1 MDENIKGDNGLDITQ
16 DTANNP
22 LNTDA
27 AFDETA
33 AANATDD
40 TADTAAEANT
50 GYTAGPAT
58 GYTAD
63 NSSDYT
69 AEAVT
74 SYTVENTSDHK
85 AEYTPEYTSENKNNT
100 EKRASA
106 GNDAER
112 PAVYYTE
119 SYKKTKTRKVGI
131 FHLILLA
138 LISSIFGGGVV
149 FAGTQFLLPAIQPA
163 VGSYFGVSSP
173 TSSLGASSDNGI
185 YKKVEIAKSDSPVSA
200 IAEKVSPSIVGVK
213 VTIKRQGSG
222 FFFDDIPQSGT
233 GEGSGI
239 IIREDGYILT
249 NNHVVADALMGNSNK
264 LAEGSQIQVV
274 LPSQKDKPY
283 TATIVG
289 RDVDSD
295 IAVIKIDAKGLPAAE
310 LGDSDKL
317 KPGELAV
324 AIGSPY
330 GLEYMNSITSGI
342 VSGLNRKIQMDNGND
357 LTLIQT
363 DAAIN
368 PGNSGGALCNSQGQ
382 VIGVNTVKLA
392 ATEFEGLG
400 FAIPINHAKE
410 IAQELIDNKYI
421 KGRPLL
427 GVSIDQRFTAEVA
440 QQYDVPAGLLVYE
453 VTPLSAAY
461 KAGIKNGDIIT
472 KFDGVE
478 VKEFAD
484 LETQKNKH
492 KAGDKVTVVVYR
504 DGKTLNIDVV
514 LDEDKNE

>member
-1 MDENIKGDNGLDITQ
+1 MDENIKGDNGFDITQ

-27 AFDETA
+27 AFSEATA
-33 AANATDD
+33 ANETDN
-40 TADTAAEANT
+40 TTETTVEADTA
-50 GYTAGPAT
+50 YTAGPAA
-58 GYTAD
+58 GYTAE
-63 NSSDYT
+63 NTTDYT
-69 AEAVT
+69 AEPET
-74 SYTVENTSDHK
+74 TYTTGNTSGYAPGYASDN
-85 AEYTPEYTSENKNNT
+85 TENN
-100 EKRASA
+100 EKRAYA
-106 GNDAER
+106 GNDAEK
-112 PAVYYTE
+112 PPVYYTE
-119 SYKKTKTRKVGI
+119 SYKKTKTRKFGI

-149 FAGTQFLLPAIQPA
+149 FAGTQFLLPILQPA
-163 VGSYFGVSSP
+163 VGSYFGVSTP
-173 TSSLGASSDNGI
+173 ASSLGASSDNGI

-222 FFFDDIPQSGT
+222 FFFDDMPQSGT

-440 QQYDVPAGLLVYE
+440 QQYNVPAGLLVYE

-478 VKEFAD
+478 VKQFAD

>member
-1 MDENIKGDNGLDITQ
+1 MDENETGNIRIDIA
-16 DTANNP
+16 D
-22 LNTDA
+22 DA
-27 AFDETA
+27 ADNTVNADVTVSET
-33 AANATDD
+33 
-40 TADTAAEANT
+40 
-50 GYTAGPAT
+50 
-58 GYTAD
+58 
-63 NSSDYT
+63 
-69 AEAVT
+69 
-74 SYTVENTSDHK
+74 TVEDK
-85 AEYTPEYTSENKNNT
+85 AENT
-100 EKRASA
+100 EGA
-106 GNDAER
+106 GSVKNDPAK

-119 SYKKTKTRKVGI
+119 SYKKTKTRKIGL
-131 FHLILLA
+131 FQLILVA
-138 LISSIFGGGVV
+138 VISSIFGGGVV
-149 FAGTQFLLPAIQPA
+149 FAGLQLLLPVLQPA
-163 VGSYFGVSSP
+163 VGSYFGV
-173 TSSLGASSDNGI
+173 TSQTNDSAAAANNGV
-185 YKKVEIAKSDSPVSA
+185 YKKVEIAKSDSPITA

-213 VTIKRQGSG
+213 ITVKPQGGG
-222 FFFDDIPQSGT
+222 FFFDTPQSGV

-249 NNHVVADALMGNSNK
+249 NNHVVESALTGNSNK
-264 LAEGSQIQVV
+264 LSVGSQIEVV

-317 KPGELAV
+317 KAGELAV

-330 GLEYMNSITSGI
+330 GLEYMSSITSGI
-342 VSGLNRKIQMDNGND
+342 ISGLNRKIVTDNGNS

-382 VIGVNTVKLA
+382 VIGINTIKIA
-392 ATEFEGLG
+392 ATGFEGLG

-410 IAQELIDNKYI
+410 IAQSLIDYKYI
-421 KGRPLL
+421 KGKPYL
-427 GVSIDQRFTAEVA
+427 GVSIDPRFTADVA
-440 QQYDVPAGLLVYE
+440 KQYSVPNGLLVYE

-472 KFDGVE
+472 KFDGVD
-478 VKEFAD
+478 VKVFAD
-484 LETQKNKH
+484 LEGQKNKH
-492 KAGDKVTVVVYR
+492 KAGDKVVIVVYR

-514 LDEDKNE
+514 LDEDKNQ

>member
-1 MDENIKGDNGLDITQ
+1 MDENEKGNNSIDIMN
-16 DTANNP
+16 D
-22 LNTDA
+22 
-27 AFDETA
+27 
-33 AANATDD
+33 ATDNNV
-40 TADTAAEANT
+40 ASEPEANGT
-50 GYTAGPAT
+50 VVA
-58 GYTAD
+58 
-63 NSSDYT
+63 NM
-69 AEAVT
+69 
-74 SYTVENTSDHK
+74 VENI
-85 AEYTPEYTSENKNNT
+85 ENN
-100 EKRASA
+100 APG
-106 GNDAER
+106 GNEPVK

-119 SYKKTKTRKVGI
+119 SYKKPKSRKIGL
-131 FHLILLA
+131 FQLILVA
-138 LISSIFGGGVV
+138 VISSIFGGGVV
-149 FAGTQFLLPAIQPA
+149 FAGFQLLLPAIQPA
-163 VGSYFGVSSP
+163 VGSYFGATAQTGDS
-173 TSSLGASSDNGI
+173 TSASNNGV
-185 YKKVEIAKSDSPVSA
+185 YKKVEIAKSDSPITA

-213 VTIKRQGSG
+213 ITVKPQGGG
-222 FFFDDIPQSGT
+222 FFFDTPQSGT

-249 NNHVVADALMGNSNK
+249 NNHVVESALEGNSNK
-264 LAEGSQIQVV
+264 LATGSQIQVI

-330 GLEYMNSITSGI
+330 GLDYMSSITSGI
-342 VSGLNRKIQMDNGND
+342 ISGLNRTIQMDNGNS

-382 VIGVNTVKLA
+382 VIGINTVKIS
-392 ATEFEGLG
+392 ATGFEGLG

-410 IAQELIDNKYI
+410 ISQSLIDYKYV
-421 KGRPLL
+421 KGKPYL
-427 GVSIDQRFTAEVA
+427 GVSIDQRFNADVA
-440 QQYDVPAGLLVYE
+440 KQYSVPNGLLVYE

-472 KFDGVE
+472 KFDNVD
-478 VKEFAD
+478 VKEFKD
-484 LETQKNKH
+484 LEGQKNKH

-504 DGKTLNIDVV
+504 DGKTLNLDVV
-514 LDEDKNE
+514 LDEDKNQ